1 MDKKKLRYAILKE
14 IDSKNF
20 PLTEEMFD
28 VDQELFDNQIRFLDR
43 EEYIINVFY
52 SDDRPEMDNEI
63 IELTE
68 KGEDFLQENST
79 WTKLYKGLKE
89 IKDWIK

>member
-1 MDKKKLRYAILKE
+1 MNKKKLRYAILKE

-20 PLTEEMFD
+20 HLTEDKFD
-28 VDQELFDNQIRFLDR
+28 VEQELFDDQIRFLDR
-43 EEYIINVFY
+43 EGYIINIFY
-52 SDDRPEMDNEI
+52 CDDRPVIDDE

-68 KGEDFLQENST
+68 KGENFLEENST
-79 WTKLYKGLKE
+79 WSKLYKGLKE

>member
-20 PLTEEMFD
+20 PVTEDKFG
-28 VDQELFDNQIRFLDR
+28 VDEDSFDNQIRFLHR
-43 EEYIINVFY
+43 EKYITNIYY
-52 SDDRPEMDNEI
+52 SDDRPEMDNCY

-68 KGEDFLQENST
+68 KGEKFLEENST
-79 WTKLYKGLKE
+79 WSKLYKGMKE